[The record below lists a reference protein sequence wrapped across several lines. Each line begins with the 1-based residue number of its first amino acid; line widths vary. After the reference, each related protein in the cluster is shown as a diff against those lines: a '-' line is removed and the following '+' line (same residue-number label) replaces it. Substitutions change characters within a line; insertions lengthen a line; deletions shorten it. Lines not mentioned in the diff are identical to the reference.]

1 MILATKRKTSTSNM
15 SKIKGIM
22 RNVSTPV
29 KTNNFNFNIFTSVNV
44 TESIDTIDHEK
55 MSNQKIME
63 TIVVKSTIFITIII

>member
-22 RNVSTPV
+22 RNVSTPI

>member
-1 MILATKRKTSTSNM
+1 
-15 SKIKGIM
+15 M
-22 RNVSTPV
+22 RNVSTPI